1 MFFCF
6 LYIKKLVCFCFLK
19 KKRMFL
25 MQPWAGGRVL
35 DGQRLLPAG
44 PGAETADTLSFAR
57 KTTGE
62 ARVPNH
68 FPGQL
73 QGFSDPGSSPIAKVQ
88 VFA

>member
-1 MFFCF
+1 
-6 LYIKKLVCFCFLK
+6 
-19 KKRMFL
+19 MFL